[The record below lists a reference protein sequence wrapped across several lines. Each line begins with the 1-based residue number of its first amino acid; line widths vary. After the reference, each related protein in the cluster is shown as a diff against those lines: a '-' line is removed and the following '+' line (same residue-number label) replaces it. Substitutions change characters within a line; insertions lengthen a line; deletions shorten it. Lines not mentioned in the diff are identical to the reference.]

1 MVKDKTEKLTAAE
14 FMKQTIAE
22 LAAINESLKK
32 LAQCFEVLN
41 DAQSETAKAIKVIV
55 EKGVIT
61 RAR

>member
-1 MVKDKTEKLTAAE
+1 
-14 FMKQTIAE
+14 MKQTIAE

-32 LAQCFEVLN
+32 LVQCFEVLN

>member
-1 MVKDKTEKLTAAE
+1 MVKDKTEKLTAVE

-32 LAQCFEVLN
+32 LVQCFEVLS
-41 DAQSETAKAIKVIV
+41 DAQSETVKAIKVIV